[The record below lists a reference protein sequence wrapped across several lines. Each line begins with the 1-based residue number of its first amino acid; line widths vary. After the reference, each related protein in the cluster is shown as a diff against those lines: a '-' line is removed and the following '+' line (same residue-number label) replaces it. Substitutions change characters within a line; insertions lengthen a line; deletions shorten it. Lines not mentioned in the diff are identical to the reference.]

1 MSQSQQLIE
10 ALKQSLKRQRLSY
23 ADVANHL
30 GVSESSVKRAF
41 SRGSFTL
48 GRLEAICELAGVDFL
63 ELARLAEEA
72 RHRVVAL
79 TEAQEAEVVSDP
91 QLLLVAICALN
102 RWRFEDIIAN
112 YQISELELIRRLAH
126 LDELG
131 FLELLPGNRIK
142 LRVARNFAWLPNGP
156 IQQYFVRN
164 VQGDFLA
171 GEFQPGRDVHR
182 FTWGMLSAESTALL
196 RERITALI
204 ETFND
209 RSRSDE
215 VRHQDSQSGTCLL
228 VALRDWEP
236 TGFQAMRRN
245 APE

>member
-1 MSQSQQLIE
+1 MSQSQHLID
-10 ALKQSLKRQRLSY
+10 ALKQLLKRQRLSY

-48 GRLEAICELAGVDFL
+48 TRLEAICELADVDFL
-63 ELARLAEEA
+63 ELARLAEAA

-79 TEAQEAEVVSDP
+79 TEAQEAEVVGDP

-102 RWRFEDIIAN
+102 RWRFEDIVAN
-112 YQISELELIRRLAH
+112 YQISELELIRRLAR

-182 FTWGMLSAESTALL
+182 FSWGMLSAESTALL
-196 RERITALI
+196 RERIAALI
-204 ETFND
+204 ETFDD

-215 VRHQDSQSGTCLL
+215 VRRQDSQSGTCLL

-236 TGFQAMRRN
+236 TGFQAMRRQ
-245 APE
+245 APR